1 MPRRAASGSHPDWS
15 RLYELASSQAGYF
28 TAKEA
33 GAAGFSLPLLQHH
46 LDAGRVERVQRGVFR
61 LVNFPPTD
69 EEGLVPTWLWSRRE
83 GTFSHETALALHQ
96 LSDVLPAKLHLTVP
110 MAWKKRRV
118 QIPRNLV
125 LHHADLPEDEREWK
139 GPVQVTTP
147 LRTVVD
153 CSVDAVAN
161 DLVEQAVREGVRRR
175 FFTRQSVKLSLRQRL
190 GVRRQSGAA

>member
-15 RLYELASSQAGYF
+15 RLYELASGQAGYF

-33 GAAGFSLPLLQHH
+33 GSAGFSLPLLQHH

-110 MAWKKRRV
+110 IAWKRRRV
-118 QIPRNLV
+118 QIPRNVV
-125 LHHADLPEDEREWK
+125 LHHADLPKDEREWK
-139 GPVQVTTP
+139 GPIQVTTP

-153 CSVDAVAN
+153 CSVDAVAK

-190 GVRRQSGAA
+190 YARRQSGAV